1 MGTLRSNKIWICPSC
16 HKKHGGFK
24 QNYCCN
30 DQCPAHKKII
40 TDDPKKSIPANHP
53 PQSQK
58 ELF

>member
-1 MGTLRSNKIWICPSC
+1 MVNNRKLWICPVCHHKHWDFIEDRCRHRSC
-16 HKKHGGFK
+16 PTHKET
-24 QNYCCN
+24 
-30 DQCPAHKKII
+30 I